1 MSASY
6 VKIAVRLRPPN
17 PPSPLVIITASKDQH
32 IITIKDPKSEEER
45 KFDFYRIF
53 TPQQSQEDLFETICR
68 PLVDFVLEGN
78 NSCCL
83 AYGQTGSGKHYTLF
97 GEDEYTHESRGVVM
111 RALEA
116 ILEETKR
123 QAGAKDSIVTVSF
136 YELCGDRIRDLGL
149 GLETDQRIR
158 ATFPEQSLDIMEETE
173 QKEVKVMGL
182 SALAV
187 KNVPELLM
195 LLRSGWEMR
204 RDEELKSGAYSTHS
218 HTFVTISL
226 TQIDRLMG
234 GEATTSVLHF
244 VQLASSDRPS
254 NSTSHSDIL
263 FVHNSLTAL
272 GKVIG
277 ALGTDD
283 VPYRDSKLTRLLSS
297 SLRDRNITALVIAV
311 NPAPIY
317 YEESLSAF
325 EFAERCLETPNQ
337 ASKSELSSDYLTAA
351 HQGFRIKVLQNELI
365 ECKKRLLTT
374 TQQHDKQ
381 LQVLKEMLGIRV
393 DIHNLIQSQAG
404 SKERVWLNNQKEAIQ
419 RTDVLQKRNLDLE
432 RQCEDNKSLFEKI
445 RDLEEVNQEKHIRE
459 MLELRDELQ
468 NLQEDLASLQQRAA
482 HKSRSQLNTRTDELK
497 QMLTHSHLLIE
508 EKAAL
513 MDKMP
518 ATMKATVSE
527 DGKAQKAIGKAEVE
541 KLYSDR
547 LADQRNTHE
556 SRLRMAQEQAVQLV
570 GVKKAELVKLQAEL
584 DAFRGKKKAEIG
596 EIKGEIVRLYDLLQ
610 AQKKLLSRI
619 EAGDYNQH
627 LRKVMYPKSLLPEE
641 PTNFTHP
648 YLFKALSRRPETSK
662 HPIKQLQAALRPQS
676 HAGSLNPALAK
687 SLPDASLTS
696 EGNLE
701 QKRYCMT
708 ANLDMLRFEDAKKV
722 AKSLQEFYM
731 ENHKRVQQVS
741 TRSKELITAKEKLT
755 GQLSI
760 ARQELERYKA
770 MYTHEVKKRFVR
782 IRQDDKLVIESQKR
796 LLEKEIGPGTTR
808 CPSRDQITRPSTS
821 VRPKTTAA
829 RAKPRLMDVA

>member
-53 TPQQSQEDLFETICR
+53 TPKQTQEDLFETICR

-97 GEDEYTHESRGVVM
+97 GDEEYTHDSRGMIM

-123 QAGAKDSIVTVSF
+123 QAGAKDSIVSVSF
-136 YELCGDRIRDLGL
+136 YELHGDRIRDLGL

-158 ATFPEQSLDIMEETE
+158 STFPEQSLDIMEEVE
-173 QKEVKVMGL
+173 QRGVKVIGL
-182 SALAV
+182 SALTV

-204 RDEELKSGAYSTHS
+204 RDEELKTGAYSMYA

-226 TQIDRLMG
+226 TQVDRMMG

-254 NSTSHSDIL
+254 NATSHSDIL

-297 SLRDRNITALVIAV
+297 SLRDRNITALVVAI

-325 EFAERCLETPNQ
+325 EFAERCLEIPNE
-337 ASKSELSSDYLTAA
+337 ALKSELSSDYLTAA

-365 ECKKRLLTT
+365 DCKKRLLTT

-381 LQVLKEMLGIRV
+381 LQVLKETLGIRV
-393 DIHNLIQSQAG
+393 DIHALIQAQAG

-419 RTDVLQKRNLDLE
+419 RTDLLQKRNIDLE
-432 RQCEDNKSLFEKI
+432 RQCEDNKALFEKI

-482 HKSRSQLNTRTDELK
+482 HKSRSQMNTRTDELK

-518 ATMKATVSE
+518 ATMKATISE
-527 DGKAQKAIGKAEVE
+527 DGKVQKVVGKAEVE
-541 KLYSDR
+541 KMYTDR
-547 LADQRNTHE
+547 LADQRNTHAN
-556 SRLRMAQEQAVQLV
+556 RLRMAQEQAHQLTS
-570 GVKKAELVKLQAEL
+570 VKDTELSKLQSEL
-584 DAFRGKKKAEIG
+584 DAFRAGKKAEIAEIRG
-596 EIKGEIVRLYDLLQ
+596 ELIRLFDLLQ
-610 AQKKLLSRI
+610 AQKKLLGKI
-619 EAGDYNQH
+619 ESGDYNQH
-627 LRKVMYPKSLLPEE
+627 LRKVVYPKTHLPEE
-641 PTNFTHP
+641 PTAFTHP
-648 YLFKALSRRPETSK
+648 YLFKALSGRPDTSK
-662 HPIKQLQAALRPQS
+662 HPIKQLQAALKPQS
-676 HAGSLNPALAK
+676 HSGSLNPAFAK
-687 SLPDASLTS
+687 SLPDDFQVSDT
-696 EGNLE
+696 NLE
-701 QKRYCMT
+701 QKKHCMT
-708 ANLDMLRFEDAKKV
+708 ASLDVLKFEDAKKV
-722 AKSLQEFYM
+722 AKSLQEFYL

-741 TRSKELITAKEKLT
+741 MRSKELITAKEKLT
-755 GQLSI
+755 GQLKI
-760 ARQELERYKA
+760 AREELERYKSL
-770 MYTHEVKKRFVR
+770 YTNEVKKRFVSF
-782 IRQDDKLVIESQKR
+782 I
-796 LLEKEIGPGTTR
+796 
-808 CPSRDQITRPSTS
+808 
-821 VRPKTTAA
+821 
-829 RAKPRLMDVA
+829 